1 MKYKYRCTS
10 RFPVLLEIEGSLMTI
25 RPNQVIET
33 SEPLSYDL
41 LKEIKEPKPRMG
53 KPRTGKP
60 RKKTEVKNGK
70 NNNS

>member
-33 SEPLSYDL
+33 SENLQYDL
-41 LKEIKEPKPRMG
+41 LKKITDPKPRA
-53 KPRTGKP
+53 KRVP
-60 RKKTEVKNGK
+60 KKTEVKNGK

>member
-10 RFPVLLEIEGSLMTI
+10 RFPLLLEIEGSLMTI

-33 SEPLSYDL
+33 NQVLKYDL

-53 KPRTGKP
+53 RP

>member
-33 SEPLSYDL
+33 TENLQYDL
-41 LKEIKEPKPRMG
+41 LKEITDL
-53 KPRTGKP
+53 KPRTKRVP
-60 RKKTEVKNGK
+60 KKIEVKNGK

>member
-33 SEPLSYDL
+33 TENLQYDL
-41 LKEIKEPKPRMG
+41 LKEITDPKPR
-53 KPRTGKP
+53 KKRVP
-60 RKKTEVKNGK
+60 KKTEVKNGK

>member
-33 SEPLSYDL
+33 SENLQYDL
-41 LKEIKEPKPRMG
+41 LKKITDPKPRT
-53 KPRTGKP
+53 KRVP
-60 RKKTEVKNGK
+60 KKTGVKNGK